1 MSKEI
6 RARIER
12 TTFQTHL
19 DSTEVTLSLP
29 GSHDLVRGEVVVLVV
44 SEGAK

>member
-12 TTFQTHL
+12 TTFQTHMNA
-19 DSTEVTLSLP
+19 TEVTLTLP
-29 GSHDLVRGEVVVLVV
+29 GSHELTRGEVVVLVV
-44 SEGAK
+44 SEGKK

>member
-6 RARIER
+6 RARVER

-19 DSTEVTLSLP
+19 ESTEVTLSLP
-29 GSHDLVRGEVVVLVV
+29 GSHELTRGEVVVLVV
-44 SEGAK
+44 SEGKK